1 MKKVLFLIYILFG
14 SFLSVV
20 DKSDISASLLKQID
34 NEQKVYYVSV
44 DGTASWSE
52 CTNINTPCSISTANS
67 NVSAGD
73 TVYLR
78 GGTYDSGGYIRPE
91 NSGTSE
97 NARITYS
104 NYNNENVTI
113 RNAYYAILI
122 DGKSYITVTG
132 LNFYYMER
140 FLYIQ
145 KSANH
150 NIISHCTFD
159 RTSKPDTWGGSKI
172 YYSSQYNW
180 VHHCTFSRWGQYV
193 ASHSGSTHRG
203 ALFDVGRES
212 PASDETFYN
221 LIEDN
226 TFYSGGH
233 HVLAAW
239 GQYNIF
245 RNNYMHNEGW
255 ELDNDG
261 YRCAI
266 THGEATGKNL
276 FEGNR
281 IAFAGKASGMSL
293 RSWNNIFRFNT
304 FYNNGL
310 GGIQCVSMK
319 DYTPAHYNH
328 IFNNVF
334 YNNGHEA
341 TDPGFSG
348 GIYFC
353 DWGQGDPT
361 GNVVKNNIFYNN
373 KGGPI
378 TYEGCTDPQVIENNW
393 DKGGDPLFVYN
404 GSYLDPFGDRPDF
417 HLQAGSPCIDSGALL
432 TKITSSSGSGKQ
444 FKVEDAWYFIDGFR
458 IIEGDMIQLQ
468 GSSDRVKITNIN
480 YSTNEITVNETISW
494 YNNQG
499 VSLPYEGGYPDIG
512 AYEYTGINTDVEEEI
527 TLPAKYSLSQNYPNP
542 FNPVTT
548 IKYAVPK
555 TGFVDI
561 SIYNILGQKVT
572 TLVSD
577 IKQAGNYTILWDSLR
592 HASGMYIYCM
602 RANSRVISNRMVLL
616 K

>member
-1 MKKVLFLIYILFG
+1 MKKELFLIVILFF
-14 SFLSVV
+14 SFLAVV
-20 DKSDISASLLKQID
+20 NKSYISASLLKQTE
-34 NEQKVYYVSV
+34 NKQKVYYVSV
-44 DGTASWSE
+44 DGTASWNE
-52 CTNINTPCSISTANS
+52 CTNINTPCSMSTVNS
-67 NVSAGD
+67 NASAGD
-73 TVYLR
+73 TVYIR
-78 GGTYDSGGYIRPE
+78 GGTYNSGEYIRPE

-113 RNAYYAILI
+113 TDADYGILL
-122 DGKSYITVTG
+122 DGKSYITVNG
-132 LNFYYMER
+132 LNFYYMR
-140 FLYIQ
+140 LFLYIQ
-145 KSANH
+145 NSANH
-150 NIISHCTFD
+150 NIISYCTFD
-159 RTSKPDTWGGSKI
+159 KAREPDIWGGSKI
-172 YYSSQYNW
+172 YYSSQYNR

-193 ASHSGSTHRG
+193 ASHTGSKHRG
-203 ALFDVGRES
+203 ALFDVGREF

-226 TFYSGGH
+226 IFYSGSH
-233 HVLAAW
+233 HVLGAW

-255 ELDNDG
+255 ELDSDG

-293 RSWNNIFRFNT
+293 RSRNNIFRFNT

-319 DYTPAHYNH
+319 DCTPAHYNH
-328 IFNNVF
+328 IYNNVF

-361 GNVVKNNIFYNN
+361 GNVVKNNIFYSN

-378 TYEGCTDPQVIENNW
+378 TYEGCTDLQVVENNW
-393 DKGGDPLFVYN
+393 ESGNPLFVYDGN
-404 GSYLDPFGDRPDF
+404 SLYPFGNQPDF
-417 HLQAGSPCIDSGALL
+417 HLQAESPCINSGAFL
-432 TKITSSSGSGKQ
+432 TKITSASGSGTQ
-444 FKVEDAWYFIDGFR
+444 FEVEDAWYFIDGFG
-458 IIEGDMIQLQ
+458 IVEGDTIQLQ
-468 GSSDRVKITNIN
+468 GSSDRVQITNIN
-480 YSTNEITVNETISW
+480 YSTNEITVNQTISW
-494 YNNQG
+494 YYNQG

-512 AYEYTGINTDVEEEI
+512 AYEYTGINTAVKEEF
-527 TLPAKYSLSQNYPNP
+527 TLPAEYSLSQNYPNP
-542 FNPVTT
+542 FNPVTA

-561 SIYNILGQKVT
+561 SIYNILGQKVA

-577 IKQAGNYTILWDSLR
+577 IKQAGNYTMLWDAFR
-592 HASGMYIYCM
+592 HASGMYIYRM
-602 RANSRVISNRMVLL
+602 RTNSRVISNRMVLL